1 MDGLEAV
8 IFDGEVRVIPR
19 TYYEVQVCTEGV
31 PTVIATFGNEERA
44 NEYAVAMN
52 RRKELAELV
61 EKTECVMLCAAR
73 FADEGLLDDLKMCD
87 FDGVL
92 KAILKWRK
100 AKPSDVRVTWL
111 KSHEQKLAEGDFDK
125 GVSK

>member
-1 MDGLEAV
+1 MDGLDAV

-44 NEYAVAMN
+44 NGYALALH
-52 RRKELAELV
+52 RQKALAEAIDKAEDVL
-61 EKTECVMLCAAR
+61 LCATR
-73 FADEGLLDDLKMCD
+73 FQDDPDNLKMCD
-87 FDGVL
+87 FTGALEAFVS
-92 KAILKWRK
+92 WRK
-100 AKPSDVRVTWL
+100 MKPSDVRATWL
-111 KSHEQKLAEGDFDK
+111 KSHELRLAEGGFDK